1 MVLMGEHWIPISLDL
16 SLTSIHDLD
25 LYRGV
30 ATLHTNCHS
39 SSLKTL
45 KAALQATENLQQWQR
60 DVNGDLSHSREISSS
75 SSETSYHLREI
86 TLSTKIRE
94 TDESGDNFRGSMTL
108 PLQKKP
114 LTPTR
119 YQFQSFLFPCMNC
132 IPAWSIILCMI
143 CIIYILFVLTY
154 IFSLSLPSALIYSL
168 LSCMLNLSF
177 PFFLLFT
184 LKKCLDGE

>member
-86 TLSTKIRE
+86 TLSTKIKE

-119 YQFQSFLFPCMNC
+119 YQFQSFLFPCMTYN
-132 IPAWSIILCMI
+132 PLHDLYH
-143 CIIYILFVLTY
+143 IYSFCAYIY
-154 IFSLSLPSALIYSL
+154 IFSVFAI
-168 LSCMLNLSF
+168 CLNL
-177 PFFLLFT
+177 FFIILHA
-184 LKKCLDGE
+184 